1 MAKNSER
8 SEKLADRL
16 ATMLVMLDNGE
27 SLNLKELAI
36 KFEVSERTLARD
48 ISRLKSAKLDLGLV
62 SDLEGEQKYRTTNK
76 VFKLKD
82 IQKFAKISGA
92 YGVYPELKPSFLKK
106 LLADDQQGVYE
117 AKGYAYEDASKLEK
131 LLAMLS
137 EAIEKNQQIG
147 FLYNAEPRVVEPY
160 RLIHHHGSWYLAAVR
175 KRKLLTYRVSRI
187 TRSYQQHELSTFKP
201 NPDILKQLEDEDSIW
216 FGREKSEVIL
226 KVHADVVLHFMQRQL
241 FPEQELVKT
250 LEDGGILVSSKISHA
265 MQLLPLVRY
274 WSPHVEIIS
283 PESLQ
288 DELETGLNGY
298 LER

>member
-175 KRKLLTYRVSRI
+175 KGKLLTYRVSRI

-274 WSPHVEIIS
+274 WIPHVEIIS
-283 PESLQ
+283 PEHLQ
-288 DELETGLNGY
+288 NELEVGLKGY

>member
-147 FLYNAEPRVVEPY
+147 FLYNAKPRVVEPY

-175 KRKLLTYRVSRI
+175 KGKLLTYRVSRI

-274 WSPHVEIIS
+274 WIPHVEIIS
-283 PESLQ
+283 PEHLQ
-288 DELETGLNGY
+288 NELETGLNGY